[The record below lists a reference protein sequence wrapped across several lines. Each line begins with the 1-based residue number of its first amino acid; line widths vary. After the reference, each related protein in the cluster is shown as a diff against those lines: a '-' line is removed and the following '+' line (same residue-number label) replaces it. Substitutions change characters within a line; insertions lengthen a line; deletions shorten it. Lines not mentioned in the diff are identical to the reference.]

1 MSERTL
7 YDKVWK
13 EHRVAELPNGQDQLF
28 VDLHLVHEVSSP
40 QAFSMLEE
48 RDLEVA
54 YPDRTVAM
62 ADHIVPTDP
71 STRQR
76 PLPDEQAETMLATMD
91 ENAAETGL
99 TYYGLDSENQGI
111 THVVAPELGYTHPGM
126 VVACGD
132 SHTSTHG
139 ALGAIGI
146 GIGTSQIRDV
156 LATQTFAAEKQAV
169 RRIELTGV
177 PEEGVYGKDLALY
190 VIRELGV
197 DGGVGYVYEYGGEA
211 VEALSVAERLSLCN
225 MSIEGGARAGYVNPD
240 ERTYEYLR
248 GREHVPDGEAF
259 EERKTHW
266 ERLRSDEDAEYND
279 VVELAVGDL
288 EPMVTWG
295 TDPGQSVGVSE
306 PIPDP
311 AGMDR
316 KTRADTEAAL
326 EHMSLEPGDT
336 VAGTPVDVAFI
347 GTCTNG
353 RVADFERAAAVLEG
367 REVADGVRGMAVPGS
382 QRTKRVLEKRGV
394 DEVFRNAGWQWR
406 EAGCSMCIAMNGDRI
421 YGDELSI
428 SASNRNYVGRQ
439 GSDEGRIVLAS
450 SAMVAAA
457 SVEGETVDVR
467 EVVGA

>member
-1 MSERTL
+1 
-7 YDKVWK
+7 
-13 EHRVAELPNGQDQLF
+13 
-28 VDLHLVHEVSSP
+28 
-40 QAFSMLEE
+40 MLEE

-54 YPDRTVAM
+54 YPDRTVAV

-76 PLPDEQAETMLATMD
+76 PLPDEQAETMLATMN

-99 TYYGLDSENQGI
+99 TYYGLDSKNQGI

-126 VVACGD
+126 VVACGN
-132 SHTSTHG
+132 SHTSNHG

-156 LATQTFAAEKQAV
+156 FATQTFAAEKQAV
-169 RRIELTGV
+169 RRVELTGV
-177 PEEGVYGKDLALY
+177 PEEGVYGKDLALCA
-190 VIRELGV
+190 IRELGV
-197 DGGVGYVYEYGGEA
+197 DGGVGYVYEYGGKA

-240 ERTYEYLR
+240 ERTYGYLH
-248 GREHVPDGEAF
+248 GREYVPDAEAF

-266 ERLRSDEDAEYND
+266 ERLRSDEDAEYDN

-288 EPMVTWG
+288 KPMVTWG
-295 TDPGQSVGVSE
+295 TDPGQSVGVPE
-306 PIPDP
+306 AIPDP
-311 AGMDR
+311 AGMDG
-316 KTRADTEAAL
+316 KTRADAEAAL

-336 VAGTPVDVAFI
+336 VARTPIDVAFI

-394 DEVFRNAGWQWR
+394 DEVFRSAGWQWR

-421 YGDELSI
+421 HGDELSI